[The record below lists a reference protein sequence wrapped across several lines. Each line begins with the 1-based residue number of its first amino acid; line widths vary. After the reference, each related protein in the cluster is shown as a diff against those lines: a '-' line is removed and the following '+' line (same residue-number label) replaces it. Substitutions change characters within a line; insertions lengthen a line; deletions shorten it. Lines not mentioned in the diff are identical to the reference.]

1 MDQIDPSTVLRF
13 PNLNMQISNYGV
25 QNAYRIGVMLE
36 VADISSMF
44 ALSVAVLLTVDT
56 TLSVQVLTRCIHI
69 RYLSCILSSH
79 EGT

>member
-1 MDQIDPSTVLRF
+1 MR
-13 PNLNMQISNYGV
+13 ISNYGV

-36 VADISSMF
+36 FADISSMF

-56 TLSVQVLTRCIHI
+56 VLSVQVLTRYIHI
-69 RYLSCILSSH
+69 RYLSRILSCH